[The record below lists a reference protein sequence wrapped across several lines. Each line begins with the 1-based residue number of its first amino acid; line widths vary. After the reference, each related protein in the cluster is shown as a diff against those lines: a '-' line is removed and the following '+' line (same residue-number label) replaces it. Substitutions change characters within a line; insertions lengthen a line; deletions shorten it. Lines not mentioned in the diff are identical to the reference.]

1 MRLKLLIVDPNEE
14 WLESAKQYFDECLYE
29 TKIISNGKDAQVA
42 VYNEKYFA
50 VILNV
55 MTLNHSGI
63 QVLKFIRSKY
73 PLLKVLMITE
83 IDEKIDKE
91 DQWGE
96 ERLVKM
102 GATEVITRPF
112 QFDDLKGLL
121 EGHQS
126 INEMISSVP
135 KRKGLSPEEEVDCED
150 AMFTSVRIGEF
161 YTAAPVLFDLFI
173 KLSSGRYI
181 KILHAGDSFSKE
193 RVDKYKNEKNVEHL
207 YFEKKDLFKYV
218 KFTNYFAEKVMT
230 NKKVPTKT
238 KVRLVQNVTEKFL
251 EQSFSEG
258 MKPQIVEQGKEIA
271 ENIYKM
277 IQENEDLY
285 QVFRDY
291 SDFDSSIFTHAYLTT
306 MFSTAIIKQYEWQSK
321 TTIECTAF
329 ACMFH
334 DIGKMKLDPA
344 LITKKREDMT
354 AEELIEYKKHPEYGL
369 EIIDGKPMINN
380 SIKQIIY
387 QHHEHYDGSGFPLGI
402 KGSKILTLS
411 NIVRLADEFVHII
424 QEQDLKPLEALKV
437 LLTRRSDMIWYN
449 STIVENLIK
458 VFVAPEKIMKENYIP
473 SNSRMV
479 PNKKAS

>member
-1 MRLKLLIVDPNEE
+1 LALKLLIVDPSEE
-14 WLESAKQYFDECLYE
+14 WLESAKQYFDDCLYE
-29 TKIISNGKDAQVA
+29 TKIVANGKDAQVA
-42 VYNEKYFA
+42 VYKEKYFA
-50 VILNV
+50 IILNV
-55 MTLNHSGI
+55 ATVNHSGI
-63 QVLKFIRSKY
+63 QVLKFIRAKY

-83 IDEKIDKE
+83 IDESVDEE

-96 ERLVKM
+96 VRLKKM

-112 QFDDLKGLL
+112 EFNDLKGLL

-126 INEMISSVP
+126 INEMISIVP
-135 KRKGLSPEEEVDCED
+135 KRKGLSPEEEVDGED
-150 AMFTSVRIGEF
+150 NLFTSVKISEF

-173 KLSSGRYI
+173 KLKSGRYI
-181 KILHAGDSFSKE
+181 KILHAGDTFSKE

-218 KFTNYFAEKVMT
+218 KFTNYFAEKIMT
-230 NKKVPTKT
+230 NKKVAT
-238 KVRLVQNVTEKFL
+238 KVKMRLVQNVAEKFL

-258 MKPQIVEQGKEIA
+258 MKPQIIEQGKEIA
-271 ENIYKM
+271 ENIYTM

-291 SDFDSSIFTHAYLTT
+291 SDFDPSIFTHAYLTT
-306 MFSTAIIKQYEWQSK
+306 IFSTAIIKQYEWQSK
-321 TTIECTAF
+321 ITIECTAF

-344 LITKKREDMT
+344 LLTKKRVDMT
-354 AEELIEYKKHPEYGL
+354 EEEFEEYKKHPEYGL
-369 EIIDGKPMINN
+369 DIIEGKPMINN

-387 QHHEHYDGSGFPLGI
+387 QHHEHYDGTGFPLGI

-424 QEQDLKPLEALKV
+424 QEQDLKPIDALKV
-437 LLTRRSDMIWYN
+437 LLQNRADMIWYN

-458 VFVAPEKIMKENYIP
+458 VFVAPEKIMKENHIP

>member
-1 MRLKLLIVDPNEE
+1 MSLKLLIVDPNEE
-14 WLESAKQYFDECLYE
+14 WLESAKQYFTESLYE
-29 TKIISNGKDAQVA
+29 TKIVANGKDAQVA
-42 VYNEKYFA
+42 VYNEKFFA

-55 MTLNHSGI
+55 KTMNHSGI
-63 QVLKFIRSKY
+63 QVLKFIRGKH
-73 PLLKVLMITE
+73 PLLKVIMITE
-83 IDEKIDKE
+83 IDEALDDD
-91 DQWGE
+91 DQWGD
-96 ERLVKM
+96 ERLKKM
-102 GATEVITRPF
+102 GATEVIMKPF
-112 QFDDLKGLL
+112 EFDDLKGLL

-126 INEMISSVP
+126 VGEMISSLP
-135 KRKGLSPEEEVDCED
+135 TRKGLSPEEEVDRAD
-150 AMFTSVRIGEF
+150 AMFTSVKISEF

-173 KLSSGRYI
+173 KLKSGRYI

-207 YFEKKDLFKYV
+207 YFDKKDLFKYV
-218 KFTNYFAEKVMT
+218 KFTNYFAEKVM
-230 NKKVPTKT
+230 KSEKVTTKV
-238 KVRLVQNVTEKFL
+238 KVRLVQNVAEKFL
-251 EQSFSEG
+251 EQSFTEG
-258 MKPQIVEQGKEIA
+258 MKPQIIEQGKEIA
-271 ENIYKM
+271 ENIYTM

-291 SDFDSSIFTHAYLTT
+291 SDFDPSLFTHAYLTT
-306 MFSTAIIKQYEWQSK
+306 LFSTAIIKQYEWQSK

-344 LITKKREDMT
+344 LLTKKREDMT
-354 AEELIEYKKHPEYGL
+354 EEELIEYKKHPEYGL
-369 EIIDGKPMINN
+369 EIIEGKPMINN

-424 QEQDLKPLEALKV
+424 QEQDIKPVEALKI
-437 LLTRRSDMIWYN
+437 LLQNRKDMVWYN

-458 VFVAPEKIMKENYIP
+458 VFVAPEKIVKENFIP